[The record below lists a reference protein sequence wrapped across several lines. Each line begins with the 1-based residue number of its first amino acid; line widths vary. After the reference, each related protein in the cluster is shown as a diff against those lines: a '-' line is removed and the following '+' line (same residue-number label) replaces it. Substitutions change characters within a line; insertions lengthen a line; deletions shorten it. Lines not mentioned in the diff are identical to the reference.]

1 MRRVLMFLGGI
12 IAGSGV
18 GAIIALFFAPQS
30 GDEMR
35 AGAKTRLKRIQEHS
49 AEAAVEYEAQLR
61 HELAELTGQVTSI
74 EE

>member
-12 IAGSGV
+12 IAGSSV

-35 AGAKTRLKRIQEHS
+35 DGAKTRIKRIQEHS

-61 HELAELTGQVTSI
+61 RELAELTGAGIPT